1 MSRKG
6 PDTFDSN
13 ELSNREKFPDESE
26 AQSSY
31 AATSGSSTSEPKD
44 DQAKA
49 PSKKKRRHREPKQKE
64 VDKVP
69 DDQKKEYFV
78 VQELLATEQSFLS
91 KNARLMQAYPYV
103 ENHPQFNDFTG
114 MFRALNG
121 LLLSCEEIDNT
132 GKAFFAVLNANGQF
146 ENGEL
151 KSDYNLEFNDDLKE
165 KFNAHLQALTQAT
178 VLLSR
183 YNIEKSALEHNPA
196 AKVAWVNIEN
206 QLNSIIKNEDKLTFE
221 SLIVGPMQRIARYP
235 LQFKELKDSRGNS
248 HRVSPVDEVLHMSLE
263 RAALVNNMNYEQ
275 EILAKLKNTNTVDEW
290 RAFIEGEGNQRIAHN
305 QGIRTKIKNGAKI
318 DLVPIVEKLNDQIKT
333 EKSRK
338 QKRRLNQFKK
348 QLFLLDVTLRDRLR
362 ERQTTKTQ
370 NPISSSS
377 LTSDPEEFLNR
388 LVIMNVQREYN
399 IIQKETKSRIRRMS
413 LFRNRSRKNQIR
425 ELQNKIRSLSDNF
438 NYYIYNGKSAES
450 ALKLQENL
458 NEFLAHVEDLIPR
471 LQRSS
476 SLKVVAEKI
485 KNDLQESIQSLPTE
499 PNRRVFSR
507 LTDMPQRPILTS
519 RVTSMVKEVVEPEQ
533 GNPKPPRP
541 TRRSR

>member
-31 AATSGSSTSEPKD
+31 AATSGSSTPEPKN
-44 DQAKA
+44 DQTKV
-49 PSKKKRRHREPKQKE
+49 PSKKKRRDREPKQKE
-64 VDKVP
+64 VDNVP
-69 DDQKKEYFV
+69 DDQKKEYYV
-78 VQELLATEQSFLS
+78 VQELLATEQTFLS

-103 ENHPQFNDFTG
+103 ENHPQFNDFPG
-114 MFRALNG
+114 MFRVLND
-121 LLLSCEEIDNT
+121 LLLSYQVINHT
-132 GKAFFAVLNANGQF
+132 GKVFFDALNANGQF

-165 KFNAHLQALTQAT
+165 KFNAHQQALTQAS

-183 YNIEKSALEHNPA
+183 YNIEKSALENNPE

-206 QLNSIIKNEDKLTFE
+206 QLNSIIKNKDKLTFE

-235 LQFKELKDSRGNS
+235 LLFKELKDSLSNS

-263 RAALVNNMNYEQ
+263 RAALVNNMNYQQ
-275 EILAKLKNTNTVDEW
+275 EILAKLKNINTVDEW
-290 RAFIEGEGNQRIAHN
+290 AAFIEGKGNQRIAHN
-305 QGIRTKIKNGAKI
+305 QGIRTKIQNGAKI

-348 QLFLLDVTLRDRLR
+348 QLFVLDVTLRDRLR

-507 LTDMPQRPILTS
+507 LTHMPQRPILTS
-519 RVTSMVKEVVEPEQ
+519 RVTSMVKEEVEPEQ